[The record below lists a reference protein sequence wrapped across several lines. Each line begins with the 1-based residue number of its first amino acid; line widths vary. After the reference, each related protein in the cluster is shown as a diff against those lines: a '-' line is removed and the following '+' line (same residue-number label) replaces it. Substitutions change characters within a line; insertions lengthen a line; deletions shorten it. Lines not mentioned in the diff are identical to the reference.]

1 MWLKAIHADAA
12 VGILED
18 PDLILMSISTSA
30 WNNKHKFN
38 DHWTGSLKSD
48 RITDLS
54 TIYKTFPQ
62 ITELHETMLDI
73 TKP

>member
-30 WNNKHKFN
+30 WSNKHKFN
-38 DHWTGSLKSD
+38 DHWTGPLKSD
-48 RITDLS
+48 RLTDLS
-54 TIYKTFPQ
+54 TIYKRFPQ